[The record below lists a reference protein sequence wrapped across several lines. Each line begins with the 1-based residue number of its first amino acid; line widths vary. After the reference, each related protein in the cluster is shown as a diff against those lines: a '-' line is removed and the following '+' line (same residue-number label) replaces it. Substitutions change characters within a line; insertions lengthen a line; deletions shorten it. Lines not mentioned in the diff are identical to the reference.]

1 MLGDLTGIPPR
12 PLIDPL
18 AAARETLGRVGG
30 AALVRAVLAT
40 EPPAAETVWIA
51 GAGKAVGAMA
61 EGALTGL
68 DGRARLG
75 ILIGKHPH
83 EGLPVH
89 LAGHPV
95 PDGRGVAATG
105 MLLRWLGERDAADE
119 VVLLLSGG
127 ASALLAAPVVGVPL
141 ASLQAATERLLAQGA
156 AIAEINTVRRHLGQ
170 ALGGRMAAATRA
182 AIRTLALSDVIGD
195 DPAAIG
201 SGPVSADPT
210 SFADAL
216 AIARRHGLDAAVC
229 THLERGARGEVEETL
244 KPGDPRLG
252 RVRYRILANPTTLRD
267 TAQVVLQDG
276 GWSVTA
282 EATLAAGD
290 VLTLAERY
298 AEEARSLAPG
308 SAIVSVGEPTVIVR
322 GDGHGGR
329 AQHLALAVARG
340 IAGSGARFLALGSD
354 GSDGPTDA
362 AGALVDGATWAR
374 ARALGHDPEAHLDRS
389 DSHPLLDALGALVRT
404 GPTGTNLLDLH
415 IRLGPAVA

>member
-1 MLGDLTGIPPR
+1 MGV
-12 PLIDPL
+12 IDPL
-18 AAARETLGRVGG
+18 AAARETLTRVGG
-30 AALVRAVLAT
+30 AALVRAAL
-40 EPPAAETVWIA
+40 AAEAHAVETVFVA
-51 GAGKAVGAMA
+51 GVGKAVGAMA
-61 EGALTGL
+61 EGALAALG
-68 DGRARLG
+68 DRVRLG
-75 ILIGKHPH
+75 VLIGKHPH

-95 PDGRGVAATG
+95 PDERGVAATG
-105 MLLRWLGERDAADE
+105 ALLRWLGERAPTDE

-141 ASLQAATERLLAQGA
+141 ASLQAATARLLAEGA

-182 AIRTLALSDVIGD
+182 AVQTLVLSDVIGD

-210 SFADAL
+210 SFMDAL
-216 AIARRHGLDAAVC
+216 AIARRHGLDEAVC
-229 THLERGARGEVEETL
+229 AYLERGARGEVEETL

-252 RVRYRILANPTTLRD
+252 RVRYRILANPITLRD
-267 TAQVVLQDG
+267 TAQAVLQAG

-282 EATLAAGD
+282 EPTLAAGD
-290 VLTLAERY
+290 VLELAARY

-308 SAIVSVGEPTVIVR
+308 SALLSVGEPTVVVR
-322 GDGHGGR
+322 GGGRGGR

-354 GSDGPTDA
+354 GSDGPTEA

-374 ARALGHDPEAHLDRS
+374 ARVLGYDPEAHLDRS

-415 IRLGPAVA
+415 VRLGPAAP